1 MARQNRAIH
10 KLKKGIK
17 MKQMITKKFILWV
30 GGIDNHFDNLLDAE
44 IALMEWKQKG
54 YTDLII
60 ERK

>member
-1 MARQNRAIH
+1 
-10 KLKKGIK
+10 
-17 MKQMITKKFILWV
+17 MITKKFILWV